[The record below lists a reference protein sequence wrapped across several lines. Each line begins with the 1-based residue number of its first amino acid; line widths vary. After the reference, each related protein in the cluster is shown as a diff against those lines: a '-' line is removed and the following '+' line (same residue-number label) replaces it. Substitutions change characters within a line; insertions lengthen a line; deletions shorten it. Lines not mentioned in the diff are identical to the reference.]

1 MRQSRT
7 IRIWAAAALFTVALA
22 GCSSAAEPEA
32 QPPPASQAPT
42 ASVAAGDTTL
52 LSEQGLDGL
61 TARQIVEKLDATNED
76 RDSGLAAS
84 IRPQDLQ
91 LTEGA
96 RQVTMP
102 VERFYLSIAPFRQ
115 QTHEC
120 FDHSLTGCQGEM
132 VGQDVKVKITGQDGT
147 VYVDEAATTMDNGFV
162 GFWLPRNVNG
172 TVEITHEGASGSM
185 PFATNDDS
193 PTCMTTLRLT

>member
-1 MRQSRT
+1 MRQRTT
-7 IRIWAAAALFTVALA
+7 IRTGAAAALFTVALA
-22 GCSSAAEPEA
+22 GCSSSPAEPA
-32 QPPPASQAPT
+32 ASSQTAA
-42 ASVAAGDTTL
+42 ASVAGDTTL
-52 LSEQGLDGL
+52 LSEQGLEGL
-61 TARQIVEKLDATNED
+61 SARQIVEKLDATNED

-84 IRPQDLQ
+84 IRPQGLQ

-132 VGQDVKVKITGQDGT
+132 VGQDVEVKITGQDGT
-147 VYVDEAATTMDNGFV
+147 VYVDETATTMDNGFV
-162 GFWLPRNVNG
+162 GFWLPRNVSG
-172 TVEITHEGASGSM
+172 TVEITHEGATGSA